1 MTSLLLNVLKGKGV
15 KILELVLNVYYCI
28 AALSILFLFLS
39 IRGWLMF
46 DLFIYCSLGLC
57 IVWNFG
63 LVIYMMFE
71 SAQDV
76 RELENIC
83 NSHKLS

>member
-1 MTSLLLNVLKGKGV
+1 
-15 KILELVLNVYYCI
+15 
-28 AALSILFLFLS
+28 
-39 IRGWLMF
+39 MF
-46 DLFIYCSLGLC
+46 ELFIYRSLGLC
-57 IVWNFG
+57 IVWDIG

-71 SAQDV
+71 SAKYV